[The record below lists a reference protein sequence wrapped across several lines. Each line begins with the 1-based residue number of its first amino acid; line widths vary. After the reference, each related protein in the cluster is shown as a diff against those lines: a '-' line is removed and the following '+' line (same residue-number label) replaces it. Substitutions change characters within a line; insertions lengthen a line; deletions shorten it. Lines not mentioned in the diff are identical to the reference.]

1 MKQLLAFS
9 TDPNAIVGSVDL
21 PPGVD
26 AINQESG
33 GDIGILLLTSNL
45 IQILFLIAGTWVIIN
60 LVLAGY
66 AYLSSGGKTDVHIK
80 VRDKISMSVIG
91 LIVMISSYMVAG
103 LVGYIFFGDATY
115 ILNPDLTNL

>member
-9 TDPNAIVGSVDL
+9 TDPNTIVGSVDL

-26 AINQESG
+26 AINRESG

-45 IQILFLIAGTWVIIN
+45 IQILFLIAGTWVIVNI
-60 LVLAGY
+60 VLAGY

-115 ILNPDLTNL
+115 ILKPDLTNL